1 MPERK
6 RCFSADVFPKLT
18 IKSCHC
24 HHRHHGW
31 RLETGNRFDRC
42 LLLTTR
48 IDHNPF
54 QAASDIYK
62 NIFGN
67 LYHGLAVSFF
77 RRHSGTSAPLRA
89 VIITSPIVKVNNHC
103 KQCQFPTTSL
113 SPASKWVLVTVALA
127 IRFEGTR
134 RFNLFDL
141 FTRNTR
147 AQQMMM
153 IMMML
158 IISREV
164 NGTAE
169 RAISLGYKSCFFL
182 VPKSIWQI
190 VHPANW
196 R

>member
-1 MPERK
+1 MIRAMPERK

-89 VIITSPIVKVNNHC
+89 VIINSPIVKVNNHC
-103 KQCQFPTTSL
+103 KQCHHH
-113 SPASKWVLVTVALA
+113 V
-127 IRFEGTR
+127 
-134 RFNLFDL
+134 
-141 FTRNTR
+141 
-147 AQQMMM
+147 
-153 IMMML
+153 
-158 IISREV
+158 IINV
-164 NGTAE
+164 IV
-169 RAISLGYKSCFFL
+169 AISDNFIITCIKMGVGDRGPCNP
-182 VPKSIWQI
+182 V
-190 VHPANW
+190 
-196 R
+196 